1 MRHKLFAPM
10 LVISALALQQ
20 QAHAGT
26 LIISAI
32 NNAIVPG
39 GGVIT
44 GNLTL
49 TWGVATDAKYNSSN
63 PLGTG
68 YQITGIT
75 GQISDSSPTINI
87 TNEPVKALVGLVPYN
102 PGPSDPAATADLSYL
117 YPVPF
122 TYDNLV
128 WPGGSAVVCTGFN
141 SSGAL
146 VDVYGVLFTLN
157 NGDYVDLWGNGRQGA
172 TQPGFPYVGP
182 GYGIGIYNPADPP
195 TVYDYVTTGVNLTVP
210 EPSTWAIMGL
220 GFIGLGLTGLRR
232 TRRPTEVAEV
242 APV

>member
-1 MRHKLFAPM
+1 MRHKIFAPM
-10 LVISALALQQ
+10 LVMSALALGQ

-26 LIISAI
+26 LNISAI

-49 TWGVATDAKYNSSN
+49 TWGSTTDANYSN
-63 PLGTG
+63 G
-68 YQITGIT
+68 YKLTGISGT
-75 GQISDSSPTINI
+75 ISDTSPTINI

-102 PGPSDPAATADLSYL
+102 PGPRDPAATADLSYL
-117 YPVPF
+117 FPVPF

-141 SSGAL
+141 SSGTL
-146 VDVYGVLFTLN
+146 VDVYGVLFTLD
-157 NGDYVDLWGNGRQGA
+157 NGDYVDLWGNGLQGA

-210 EPSTWAIMGL
+210 EPSTWAITGL

-242 APV
+242 ASV